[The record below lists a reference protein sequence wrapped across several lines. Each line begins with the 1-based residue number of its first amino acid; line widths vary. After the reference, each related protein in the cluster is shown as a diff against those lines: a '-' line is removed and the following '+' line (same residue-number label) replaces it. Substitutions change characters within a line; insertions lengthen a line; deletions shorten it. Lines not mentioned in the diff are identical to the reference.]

1 MTRVEIQLVKSLGDK
16 QGRSGTGL
24 FIAEG
29 EKLVRELLESDF
41 VVRTVYYTGET
52 GFAECE
58 SMKVISSAAGVRVS
72 VSEMERI
79 SRLKTPSGCL
89 ALVEI
94 PHWKFDAA
102 SLKGRLTIAL
112 DEVQNPGNVGTII
125 RLADWFGVSDLLCSE
140 NCADCFN
147 PKVIQ
152 ATMGA
157 ITRVRVHYGDLR
169 KMLSE
174 AAAQNLPV
182 YGTFLEGENI
192 YKTQLEPQGVLVL
205 GNEGKGI
212 SAEIGALV
220 SRKLFIPP
228 YPVAS
233 ADGNTRAESLN
244 VAIAGAI
251 AVAEFRR
258 REI

>member
-1 MTRVEIQLVKSLGDK
+1 MTRAEIQLIKSLGDK
-16 QGRSGTGL
+16 QGRSETGL

-52 GFAECE
+52 GFAGCE
-58 SMKVISSAAGVRVS
+58 SMKVSPAVSVRVS
-72 VSEMERI
+72 AAEMERI

-102 SLKGRLTIAL
+102 SLKRRLTIAL
-112 DEVQNPGNVGTII
+112 DEVQNPGNLGTII

-140 NCADCFN
+140 NCADSFN
-147 PKVIQ
+147 PKVVQ
-152 ATMGA
+152 ATMGT

-228 YPVAS
+228 YPVAG